1 MGQKKN
7 IKLLKKILHNPN
19 KRNMYSHGELLYM
32 EKHLELM
39 LLQKARKKMNK
50 NGFAN

>member
-7 IKLLKKILHNPN
+7 IKLLKKILHDPS
-19 KRNMYSHGELLYM
+19 KRDMYSQGELLYM
-32 EKHLELM
+32 EKHLDLM
-39 LLQKARKKMNK
+39 ILQKARKKLNK